1 MVVFYSSIVT
11 YSWLS
16 PTHGSWLSPT
26 HGCHLLVVVNYHTVH
41 VVFMQKEPYNNK
53 YCHTFNLVIHHTR
66 RTTLH
71 TAILLIRNSLHTQD
85 TDNYIVKYDHTVHV
99 VFK

>member
-1 MVVFYSSIVT
+1 MPLLTIIYIIQFSIITVIK
-11 YSWLS
+11 YY
-16 PTHGSWLSPT
+16 H
-26 HGCHLLVVVNYHTVH
+26 YHTVH
-41 VVFMQKEPYNNK
+41 VVFMQKEPYNNT
-53 YCHTFNLVIHHTR
+53 YCHTVNVVIHHTR

-85 TDNYIVKYDHTVHV
+85 TDNHIVKYYHTVHV